1 MAHTLNTTYAI
12 GEYADSTATECSGC
26 ATVLSNPGAKNYY
39 DSDTIAKYLYPDLD
53 KAGTL
58 SDVSATGDAVI
69 TCEIVKL
76 SKLLKFELGNKKRN
90 KKLLKKIY
98 ILSLIREYFFTNEV
112 DRTQSTTGLEDYG
125 NSLGCTL
132 TTVTEYDYVSNSD
145 QGTTIIREYLK
156 ELIKDCNTF
165 KI

>member
-1 MAHTLNTTYAI
+1 MAHTISTTFAI
-12 GEYADSTATECSGC
+12 GEYADPLATEQADC
-26 ATVLSNPGAKNYY
+26 ATALSNQGANNYY
-39 DSDTIAKYLYPDLD
+39 DTNTINSYQFPSLDTPHDL
-53 KAGTL
+53 TN
-58 SDVSATGDAVI
+58 VSRIGDAVI

-76 SKLLKFELGNKKRN
+76 SKLLKYELGNKKRN

-98 ILSLIREYFFTNEV
+98 ILSLIREYFFTGMV
-112 DRTQSTTGLEDYG
+112 DRTATTTGLHEYR
-125 NSLGCTL
+125 NSTGCTL
-132 TTVTEYDYVSNSD
+132 TTVAEYDYVSNSD

>member
-1 MAHTLNTTYAI
+1 MAHTISTTFAV
-12 GEYADSTATECSGC
+12 GEYADPLATEQAGC
-26 ATVLSNPGAKNYY
+26 ATTLSNQGANNYY
-39 DSDTIAKYLYPDLD
+39 DTNTINSYAFPSLDTPSDLTN
-53 KAGTL
+53 
-58 SDVSATGDAVI
+58 VSRIGDAVI

-76 SKLLKFELGNKKRN
+76 SKLLKYELGNKKRN

-98 ILSLIREYFFTNEV
+98 ILSLIREYFFTGMV
-112 DRTQSTTGLEDYG
+112 DRTASTTGLEVYG
-125 NSLGCTL
+125 NSSGCTL
-132 TTVTEYDYVSNSD
+132 TTVAEYDYISNSD